1 MTEEGFIFPPGEPV
15 KIPYGLVPWS
25 SPTWQRNAMWIHMK
39 AKKITDQTTAGR
51 GGSIAGGADGA
62 EFVFLGPNEIPENIG
77 HTWDEYDSIQSR
89 VANKVR
95 DAAKLGA
102 ELKSLGGGLSKF
114 NVGDIGKVF
123 ESSMDNFG
131 SAAETLVKGAYN
143 AVASHAIPK
152 IKVDTP
158 LYYGGSERRQLVL
171 DFNLVTESD
180 SPKNDVIDVVQDL
193 MRYSSASSK
202 GDVDIE
208 FPYYFEVWSEPGR
221 AINYTTAALMA
232 VQANWTGPWLGGYPT
247 ACKLSLTFKDISP
260 LYRQTITKG
269 SIINVI
275 NRDKSRSAE
284 ARQQT
289 ASNISNAQAAKKQ
302 EREAAAAGKG
312 SSSTAD

>member
-1 MTEEGFIFPPGEPV
+1 
-15 KIPYGLVPWS
+15 
-25 SPTWQRNAMWIHMK
+25 MWIHLK

-102 ELKSLGGGLSKF
+102 ELKSLGSGLSKF
-114 NVGDIGKVF
+114 NVGDISKVF
-123 ESSMDNFG
+123 QSSMDNFG
-131 SAAETLVKGAYN
+131 SAAETLVKAAYN
-143 AVASHAIPK
+143 AVAAHSIPK
-152 IKVDTP
+152 IKIDTP

-171 DFNLVTESD
+171 DFNLITESD
-180 SPKNDVIDVVQDL
+180 NPKNDVVDVVQDL
-193 MRYSSASSK
+193 MRYSAASSK

-232 VQANWTGPWLGGYPT
+232 VQAAWTGPWLGGYPT
-247 ACKLSLTFKDISP
+247 ACKMSLTFKDISP
-260 LYRQTITKG
+260 LYRQTISKG

-275 NRDKSRSAE
+275 NRSDTRSKQ
-284 ARQQT
+284 ARGVT
-289 ASNISNAQAAKKQ
+289 ATNVSNSLAATRR
-302 EREAAAAGKG
+302 EREAADADKIDT
-312 SSSTAD
+312 STGG